1 MVDRAVITALTV
13 IVLCLM
19 ACGQTPAQVNNSGH
33 EAYQG
38 GDYAAALEA
47 YHLAQERSP
56 DSGEPYYNSGN
67 VSYRMGEYGD
77 SLQSYD
83 ESIRRTS
90 GELRSR
96 GFFNRGNASF
106 QQQQYAQAVQAYK
119 EVLRMNPDDQDA
131 KHNLELALKQIPP
144 DEQDEQEQDEQ
155 EQDEQEQEQEQDE
168 QEQDEQEQDEQE
180 QDEQE
185 QEQEQD
191 EQEQDEQEQ
200 DEQEQQQEQQQEQE
214 QEQEEEQQQDQ
225 PITMEQARQILES
238 VGESA
243 QTLQERRGQVL
254 VSPKPPSEF
263 DW

>member
-1 MVDRAVITALTV
+1 MVNRAVIGALTV

-38 GDYAAALEA
+38 GDYAAAFEA

-56 DSGEPYYNSGN
+56 DSGAPYYNSGN
-67 VSYRMGEYGD
+67 AIYRMGEYGD

-83 ESIRRTS
+83 ESIRHAS

-144 DEQDEQEQDEQ
+144 DEQEEDEEQDEQ
-155 EQDEQEQEQEQDE
+155 QDD
-168 QEQDEQEQDEQE
+168 
-180 QDEQE
+180 
-185 QEQEQD
+185 
-191 EQEQDEQEQ
+191 
-200 DEQEQQQEQQQEQE
+200 
-214 QEQEEEQQQDQ
+214 EEE
-225 PITMEQARQILES
+225 A
-238 VGESA
+238 G
-243 QTLQERRGQVL
+243 
-254 VSPKPPSEF
+254 
-263 DW
+263 

>member
-1 MVDRAVITALTV
+1 MIDRAVIAALTV

-19 ACGQTPAQVNNSGH
+19 ACGQTAAQVNNSGH

-38 GDYAAALEA
+38 GDYAAALDA

-56 DSGEPYYNSGN
+56 DSGEPFYNSGN
-67 VSYRMGEYGD
+67 VIYRMGEYGD

-83 ESIRRTS
+83 ESIRHAS

-119 EVLRMNPDDQDA
+119 EVLRMNPDDLDA

-144 DEQDEQEQDEQ
+144 DEQEEEEEQDEQ
-155 EQDEQEQEQEQDE
+155 EQDEEQDE
-168 QEQDEQEQDEQE
+168 QQDDE
-180 QDEQE
+180 
-185 QEQEQD
+185 
-191 EQEQDEQEQ
+191 
-200 DEQEQQQEQQQEQE
+200 
-214 QEQEEEQQQDQ
+214 EEEQQQDEDQEQDQ

>member
-1 MVDRAVITALTV
+1 MANRAVIAALTV
-13 IVLCLM
+13 LVLCLT

-33 EAYQG
+33 EAYLG
-38 GDYAAALEA
+38 GDYAVALDA

-56 DSGEPYYNSGN
+56 DSGAPYYNSGN
-67 VSYRMGEYGD
+67 VIYRMGEYGD

-83 ESIRRTS
+83 ESIKHTS

-106 QQQQYAQAVQAYK
+106 QQQQYVQAVQAYK
-119 EVLRMNPDDQDA
+119 EVLRMNPDDRDA

-144 DEQDEQEQDEQ
+144 DEQEEKEEQQDEQ
-155 EQDEQEQEQEQDE
+155 QD
-168 QEQDEQEQDEQE
+168 
-180 QDEQE
+180 
-185 QEQEQD
+185 
-191 EQEQDEQEQ
+191 
-200 DEQEQQQEQQQEQE
+200 EQQQEEDQDEQQEEVQE
-214 QEQEEEQQQDQ
+214 Q

-254 VSPKPPSEF
+254 VSPRPPSEF

>member
-1 MVDRAVITALTV
+1 MVDRAVIGALTV

-33 EAYQG
+33 EAYLG
-38 GDYAAALEA
+38 GDYAAALDA

-56 DSGEPYYNSGN
+56 DSGAPYYNSGN
-67 VSYRMGEYGD
+67 VIYRMGEYGD

-83 ESIRRTS
+83 ESIRHAG

-144 DEQDEQEQDEQ
+144 
-155 EQDEQEQEQEQDE
+155 
-168 QEQDEQEQDEQE
+168 
-180 QDEQE
+180 
-185 QEQEQD
+185 
-191 EQEQDEQEQ
+191 
-200 DEQEQQQEQQQEQE
+200 
-214 QEQEEEQQQDQ
+214 
-225 PITMEQARQILES
+225 MS
-238 VGESA
+238 
-243 QTLQERRGQVL
+243 RRKRKSRTNRSRKKSRMMKRRNSNRMRTRSRT
-254 VSPKPPSEF
+254 SP
-263 DW
+263 

>member
-1 MVDRAVITALTV
+1 MVDRAVIAALT
-13 IVLCLM
+13 IFVLLLV
-19 ACGQTPAQVNNSGH
+19 ACGPTPAQINSSGH
-33 EAYQG
+33 EAYLG
-38 GDYAAALEA
+38 GDYAAALDA
-47 YHLAQERSP
+47 YHLAQEGSP

-67 VSYRMGEYGD
+67 VTYRMGEHGD

-83 ESIRRTS
+83 ESIRHAS

-106 QQQQYAQAVQAYK
+106 QQQQYAEAVEAYK
-119 EVLRMNPDDQDA
+119 EVLRMNPDNQDA

-144 DEQDEQEQDEQ
+144 DEQEEEEEED
-155 EQDEQEQEQEQDE
+155 
-168 QEQDEQEQDEQE
+168 
-180 QDEQE
+180 
-185 QEQEQD
+185 
-191 EQEQDEQEQ
+191 
-200 DEQEQQQEQQQEQE
+200 E
-214 QEQEEEQQQDQ
+214 QEQEEEQDEQQEEEEEEEEQQQDEEEEEQQQDENQEQDQ

-238 VGESA
+238 VGEGA

>member
-1 MVDRAVITALTV
+1 MIERSFAALTV

-33 EAYQG
+33 EAYLG
-38 GDYAAALEA
+38 GDYAAALDA

-67 VSYRMGEYGD
+67 VIYRMGEYGD

-83 ESIRRTS
+83 DSIRHTS

-106 QQQQYAQAVQAYK
+106 QQQQYAQAVQAYM

-144 DEQDEQEQDEQ
+144 DEQEEEE
-155 EQDEQEQEQEQDE
+155 EQDEQEQEEEQDE
-168 QEQDEQEQDEQE
+168 QQDDE
-180 QDEQE
+180 
-185 QEQEQD
+185 
-191 EQEQDEQEQ
+191 
-200 DEQEQQQEQQQEQE
+200 
-214 QEQEEEQQQDQ
+214 EEEQQQDEDQEQDQ

-254 VSPKPPSEF
+254 VSPKLPSEF

>member
-1 MVDRAVITALTV
+1 MADRAVIGALTV

-19 ACGQTPAQVNNSGH
+19 ACGQTTAQVNNSGH
-33 EAYQG
+33 EAYLG
-38 GDYAAALEA
+38 GDYAAALDA
-47 YHLAQERSP
+47 YNLAQEHSP
-56 DSGEPYYNSGN
+56 DTGEPYYNSGN
-67 VSYRMGEYGD
+67 VIYRMGEYGD

-83 ESIRRTS
+83 ESIRHAG

-106 QQQQYAQAVQAYK
+106 QQQQYAQAVQAYM
-119 EVLRMNPDDQDA
+119 EALRMNPDDQDA
-131 KHNLELALKQIPP
+131 KHNLELALKQVPP
-144 DEQDEQEQDEQ
+144 DEQEEEE
-155 EQDEQEQEQEQDE
+155 EQDEQEQEEEQD
-168 QEQDEQEQDEQE
+168 DEEE
-180 QDEQE
+180 
-185 QEQEQD
+185 
-191 EQEQDEQEQ
+191 
-200 DEQEQQQEQQQEQE
+200 EQQQEQE
-214 QEQEEEQQQDQ
+214 QDQ

>member
-1 MVDRAVITALTV
+1 MVDRTVIAALTV
-13 IVLCLM
+13 LVLCLT

-33 EAYQG
+33 EAYLG
-38 GDYAAALEA
+38 GDYAAAFEA
-47 YHLAQERSP
+47 YQLAQERSP

-67 VSYRMGEYGD
+67 VIYRMGEYGD

-83 ESIRRTS
+83 ESIRHAS

-106 QQQQYAQAVQAYK
+106 QQEQYAEAVESYK
-119 EVLRMNPDDQDA
+119 EVLRMNPDDRDA
-131 KHNLELALKQIPP
+131 KHNLELALKQVPP
-144 DEQDEQEQDEQ
+144 DEQEEEDEQDEQQEEEEQEQDEQ
-155 EQDEQEQEQEQDE
+155 QQDENQE
-168 QEQDEQEQDEQE
+168 
-180 QDEQE
+180 
-185 QEQEQD
+185 
-191 EQEQDEQEQ
+191 
-200 DEQEQQQEQQQEQE
+200 
-214 QEQEEEQQQDQ
+214 QDQ